1 MTTKEKQTEK
11 ALVPKAEK
19 AVVSWQG
26 RNITVTFDDVKN
38 RICTK
43 ATDQEV
49 IVFLKMAQSLNLNP
63 WAKEIYMVKYKDDEP
78 ASYIVAAEAY
88 LKAAE
93 LCPEYDGHEA
103 GVLIETDGELKTREG
118 AFLLSKEQDKLVGGY
133 AKVYRKDRQRP
144 FYIAVNIKECA
155 KYTRDGRI
163 TRFWSSM
170 PATMIRK
177 VALGR
182 ALREAFPTRLSG
194 MISDAEYYEEIPEG
208 TLPPAYVKNGK
219 PDWKHFWAKVKS
231 ELGLTTEQARELLQV
246 DSIKDELIDTGW
258 TMEEIWNK
266 LVASLQQRKA
276 TEKEPEQVEEEA
288 PDDIYPDQKII
299 ESPPEPPAAKTTEIM
314 KSPEEL
320 TPDDITE
327 NDVPSLTSLLIQC
340 NHFWKMQPADVC
352 GELGYSSMLYLKEAD
367 ISPWTA
373 WLTIKEI
380 KQQKRIMDP
389 RDLTEE
395 DFPDASMLITYA
407 KSHFE
412 LKEPEMWKELSYTS
426 LKNFQ
431 AAGIETPWECW
442 KKLRDARI

>member
-1 MTTKEKQTEK
+1 MTTKEKQAEK

-155 KYTRDGRI
+155 KYTKDGRM

-182 ALREAFPTRLSG
+182 ALREAFPTRLGG

-208 TLPPAYVKNGK
+208 TLPPAYVKNGQ
-219 PDWKHFWAKVKS
+219 PDWKKFWARVKS
-231 ELGLTTEQARELLQV
+231 ELGLTTEEARLLLHV
-246 DSIKDELIDTGW
+246 DSIKEELIDAGW
-258 TMEEIWNK
+258 TMERIWDE
-266 LVASLQQRKA
+266 LIAALQRQKS
-276 TEKEPEQVEEEA
+276 KPEQIVDTQTGEVITQDENLFGESEEA
-288 PDDIYPDQKII
+288 GAAAPAEAQN
-299 ESPPEPPAAKTTEIM
+299 EEPTGTAAPAKLKRDPSTIKT
-314 KSPEEL
+314 L
-320 TPDDITE
+320 
-327 NDVPSLTSLLIQC
+327 NDLMSACFQD
-340 NHFWKMQPADVC
+340 FKMQPNDVAK
-352 GELGYSSMLYLKEAD
+352 ELGYKHPKD
-367 ISPWTA
+367 ISEKPSVCY
-373 WLTIKEI
+373 E
-380 KQQKRIMDP
+380 RI
-389 RDLTEE
+389 
-395 DFPDASMLITYA
+395 
-407 KSHFE
+407 
-412 LKEPEMWKELSYTS
+412 
-426 LKNFQ
+426 
-431 AAGIETPWECW
+431 AAV
-442 KKLRDARI
+442 RN